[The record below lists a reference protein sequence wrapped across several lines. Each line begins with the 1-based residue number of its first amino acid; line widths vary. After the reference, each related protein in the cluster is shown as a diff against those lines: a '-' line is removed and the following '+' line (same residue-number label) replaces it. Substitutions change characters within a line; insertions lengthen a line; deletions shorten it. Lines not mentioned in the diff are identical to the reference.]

1 MNSSQGSK
9 FMKRIATYLTFSI
22 LVLSIICCGTVL
34 ALDSESDELKPQQST
49 EGKKE
54 KPKEKPGEEKPEDYW
69 KEVRFDRLHF
79 KEVREL
85 VRLHYIDAEI
95 EGSFAFQR
103 SANFALSTADEQLEL
118 IPRAYFK
125 KKKREASEENK
136 HRWAGK
142 VRRLRKQDSFVV
154 LKHVKDWKKKN
165 DRRLDD
171 DEIRAERIRRKEEY
185 RALKEAWS
193 ATGFSEEDFF
203 RVVNYA
209 LKLRKEDTREDT
221 IWIAAA
227 QGYLASLDPHSNLI
241 SEAAWKASTDEIR
254 DSSFEGIGALL
265 MQRHD
270 DIIVESPLEGQPAA
284 KAGLYAGDIIVKVDG
299 VDVRGMPLTK
309 VVAKIR
315 GPKGTEVVLTVQ
327 RVGMPEDIDVAIRR
341 SIIPFT
347 NISARMMGPQHA
359 GFGLVKVRGF
369 VSGTTNELKST
380 IEDLANKS
388 ETGQLRGLIL
398 DLRNNSGGL
407 LQEAVFMSDLFL
419 KDGRIVSVKSRTS
432 SSEHYTATTGGDL
445 MTPIIV
451 LVNDGTASAAE
462 IVANAIQENHRGLVI
477 GDRSFGKA
485 TVQSLLTP
493 IIGSGY
499 YVKLTVARYYGPDG
513 HTLQVRGIVPD
524 VSVTPDVEG
533 KMPLGFRE
541 MDLYDHLPKILTEGI
556 HPNAKRVLKL
566 RECVDTE
573 KLAEQIHAA
582 DPNPI
587 IKFDYPLFK
596 GADWLECMIGERT
609 AAR

>member
-1 MNSSQGSK
+1 
-9 FMKRIATYLTFSI
+9 MKLRLSLFIRFI
-22 LVLSIICCGTVL
+22 LILSLLGCGPVL
-34 ALDSESDELKPQQST
+34 AIEADSESIRGELVADD
-49 EGKKE
+49 KE
-54 KPKEKPGEEKPEDYW
+54 ESDEEKPEDYW

-85 VRLHYIDAEI
+85 VRLHYIDSDI
-95 EGSFAFQR
+95 EAPFAFQR
-103 SANFALSTADEQLEL
+103 AANFALNSVDEDLEL
-118 IPRAYFK
+118 LPLAYFK
-125 KKKREASEENK
+125 KKKKAAKAEDKS
-136 HRWAGK
+136 RWAGK
-142 VRRLRKQDSFVV
+142 TRRLRSKDRYVV

-165 DRRLDD
+165 DRRLTD
-171 DEIRAERIRRKEEY
+171 DEIRAERLRRKMEY
-185 RALKEAWS
+185 KELKDAW
-193 ATGFSEEDFF
+193 AAINFSEDDFF
-203 RVVNYA
+203 RVVNHA
-209 LKLRKEDTREDT
+209 LKLRKGSDVREDSV
-221 IWIAAA
+221 WIAAS

-327 RVGMPEDIDVAIRR
+327 RVGMPEDIDVSIRR
-341 SIIPFT
+341 SVIPFT
-347 NISARMMGPQHA
+347 NISARMMGPEHA

-369 VSGTTNELKST
+369 VSGTTNDLRSA
-380 IEDLANKS
+380 IDDLAEKS
-388 ETGQLRGLIL
+388 ETGQLRGLVL

-419 KDGRIVSVKSRTS
+419 KDGRIVSVKSRTT
-432 SSEHYTATTGGDL
+432 SSEHYTATVGDDYK
-445 MTPIIV
+445 MPIVV

-462 IVANAIQENHRGLVI
+462 IVANAIQENHRGLVV

-513 HTLQVRGIVPD
+513 HTLQVRGILPD
-524 VSVTPDVEG
+524 VSITPDVGG

-541 MDLYDHLPKILTEGI
+541 VDLYDHLPKVIEAAEA
-556 HPNAKRVLKL
+556 PNAARVKQLTK
-566 RECVDTE
+566 CVDAE
-573 KLAEQIHAA
+573 KLAERIHAA

-587 IKFDYPLFK
+587 IKFDYPLYK
-596 GADWLECMIGERT
+596 GADWLECMVGERT

>member
-1 MNSSQGSK
+1 
-9 FMKRIATYLTFSI
+9 MKRTIFFLSFSALVVSLVGSGIALGFDHPAEDIPS
-22 LVLSIICCGTVL
+22 VHFADG
-34 ALDSESDELKPQQST
+34 
-49 EGKKE
+49 KE
-54 KPKEKPGEEKPEDYW
+54 KDEEEKPEDYW

-85 VRLHYIDAEI
+85 VRLHYIDADVEA
-95 EGSFAFQR
+95 SFAFQR
-103 SANFALSTADEQLEL
+103 SANFALSTADERLEL
-118 IPRAYFK
+118 LPWAYFQ
-125 KKKREASEENK
+125 KKKREASADEK
-136 HRWAGK
+136 RRWAGK
-142 VRRLRKQDSFVV
+142 FKRLRSKDRFVI
-154 LKHVKDWKKKN
+154 LRHVKDWKKKI
-165 DRRLDD
+165 DRRLTD
-171 DEIRAERIRRKEEY
+171 DEIREERSRRKEEY
-185 RALKEAWS
+185 RELKDAW
-193 ATGFSEEDFF
+193 AAIDFSEENFF

-209 LKLRKEDTREDT
+209 LKQRKDDTREDM
-221 IWIAAA
+221 IWVAAA

-327 RVGMPEDIDVAIRR
+327 RVGMPEDIDVPIRR
-341 SIIPFT
+341 SVIPFK

-369 VSGTTNELKST
+369 VSGTTNELRGA
-380 IEDLANKS
+380 IENLGS
-388 ETGQLRGLIL
+388 QSQTGQLRGLIL

-419 KDGRIVSVKSRTS
+419 KNGRIVSVKSRTS
-432 SSEHYTATTGGDL
+432 SSEHYTATEGNDL
-445 MTPIIV
+445 KMPVIV

-499 YVKLTVARYYGPDG
+499 YIKLTVARYYGPDG

-524 VSVTPDVEG
+524 VSVPPDVGG

-541 MDLYDHLPKILTEGI
+541 MDLYDHLPKILEEGT
-556 HPNAKRVLKL
+556 HPNAERVANLS
-566 RECVDTE
+566 ECVATE
-573 KLAEQIHAA
+573 KLAERIHAA

-587 IKFDYPLFK
+587 IKFDFPLFK
-596 GADWLECMIGERT
+596 GADWLECMVGERT